1 VETGTI
7 SGVAPKTRCG
17 GLPPQIAVANTLSR
31 RCAYRLVIDRST
43 GLLAVLRPLAL
54 SSEAPRFVQIVPV
67 PVSQRDSE
75 TIAVPPVRMNS
86 PMLRQFDSI
95 RLLGSPSLTRACA
108 TERTPDQSDK
118 RILRDAARPGRSSAK
133 QSYRALKPCL
143 AGRFRQR
150 TGSASAIRHPNRFI
164 SVQP

>member
-1 VETGTI
+1 METGTI

-17 GLPPQIAVANTLSR
+17 GLPPQIVVANTLSR

-43 GLLAVLRPLAL
+43 GLLAALPPLAL
-54 SSEAPRFVQIVPV
+54 SSEVLRLLQIVPV
-67 PVSQRDSE
+67 SRRDSE

-108 TERTPDQSDK
+108 TERTTDQSDK

-133 QSYRALKPCL
+133 RSYRAQKPCL